1 MIPLRYS
8 IANCSCF
15 SDLNESVIIWVM
27 KIFKSLTAE
36 VAELLKNGAVGI
48 IPTDTVY
55 GIVTQLSNQA
65 GVERIYDIKNRPY
78 EKRIGTVLFS
88 DPVQVEAIVQP
99 RDLLMAEIYWPG
111 PTSVVFEIGTKL
123 SYAHR
128 GHKTLAF
135 RIPDNQS
142 LLSLLQKTGPLA
154 TTSANRAN
162 QPTATTIEE
171 ALGVFRESV
180 DFYVDGGDLSNKK
193 PSSIVEIKSDG
204 TIETIR

>member
-1 MIPLRYS
+1 
-8 IANCSCF
+8 
-15 SDLNESVIIWVM
+15 M
-27 KIFKSLTAE
+27 KIFKSFTAE

-65 GVERIYDIKNRPY
+65 GIERIFDIKNRPL
-78 EKRIGTVLFS
+78 EKRVGTILFS
-88 DPVQVEAIVQP
+88 DPVQVEDIIQP
-99 RDLLMAEIYWPG
+99 RDLLMAEVYWPG
-111 PTSVVFEIGTKL
+111 PTSVIFQIGTNL

-135 RIPDNQS
+135 RIPEKHS

-154 TTSANRAN
+154 TTSANRAD
-162 QPTATTIEE
+162 QPTATTLEE

-193 PSSIVEIKSDG
+193 PSSIIEIKSDG
-204 TIETIR
+204 TINKIR